1 MQKIKFTKKK
11 GDSDGLKGLTIQLDP
26 ALYKRLCKL
35 SSDLEITKRVIV
47 NTALTKLLD
56 EIEEYGIEF

>member
-56 EIEEYGIEF
+56 EIEEY

>member
-1 MQKIKFTKKK
+1 MQKIKLVKKTAH
-11 GDSDGLKGLTIQLDP
+11 SDGLKGLTIQLHP

-35 SSDLEITKRVIV
+35 SNELEITKRVII

-56 EIEEYGIEF
+56 DIEKYGIEL